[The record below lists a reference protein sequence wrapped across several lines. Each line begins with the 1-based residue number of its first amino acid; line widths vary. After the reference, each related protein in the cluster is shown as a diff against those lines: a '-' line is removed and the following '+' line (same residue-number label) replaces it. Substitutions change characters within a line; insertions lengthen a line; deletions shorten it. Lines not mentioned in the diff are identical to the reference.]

1 MVCKKMSIEAQ
12 GRAAAGDLAE
22 RIVLHRHVLHI
33 YKRGFDDVEFLRFA
47 TAFGRSVLRETP
59 E

>member
-1 MVCKKMSIEAQ
+1 MRRRAQ

-22 RIVLHRHVLHI
+22 RIVLHRHVLYI